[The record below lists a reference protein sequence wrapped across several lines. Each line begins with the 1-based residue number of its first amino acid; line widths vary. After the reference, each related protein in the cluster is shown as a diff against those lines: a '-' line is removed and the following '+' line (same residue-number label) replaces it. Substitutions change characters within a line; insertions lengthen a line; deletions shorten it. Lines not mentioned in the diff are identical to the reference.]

1 MGPLGPGSTCCGP
14 TPLPGSA
21 CLASGRARGHCYV
34 RHPKQQSTTHLCRRS
49 QRSRAEG
56 RRTASPGSAGGA
68 ERRPRRGGARAKAG
82 RDGAGPSLQRF
93 GGGVSP
99 GEEARDNTPLWSP
112 SYDRSGEMLVFQATR
127 LLVKTAASLRLRPPP
142 ARSLLPALAS
152 RVTVEMEVCAQS
164 FERVV

>member
-1 MGPLGPGSTCCGP
+1 M
-14 TPLPGSA
+14 
-21 CLASGRARGHCYV
+21 
-34 RHPKQQSTTHLCRRS
+34 
-49 QRSRAEG
+49 
-56 RRTASPGSAGGA
+56 SPG
-68 ERRPRRGGARAKAG
+68 K
-82 RDGAGPSLQRF
+82 
-93 GGGVSP
+93 
-99 GEEARDNTPLWSP
+99 EARDNTPLWSP